1 MMIMVLT
8 TATVTMV
15 LKMMMTVERG
25 AAVVVP

>member
-8 TATVTMV
+8 TATVTM